1 MTPNPLV
8 LAAALLALSG
18 PATAEVYLARC
29 KMGECIHYEQSGR
42 RVEAQGS
49 AAVPGE
55 LVRVRLR
62 QAVSASPETRTAQLQ
77 WGAPSEVRF
86 FCSTV
91 RPAYRLEDGGFQG
104 LDLGQVFGATE
115 MVSTMYLRACHPSEP
130 GGAIE
135 AALQSLGYR
144 PTPDRTYPS
153 FEALTR

>member
-1 MTPNPLV
+1 MTPNPFV

-55 LVRVRLR
+55 LVRAGCARR
-62 QAVSASPETRTAQLQ
+62 
-77 WGAPSEVRF
+77 
-86 FCSTV
+86 C
-91 RPAYRLEDGGFQG
+91 RPAPRPAPPSCNGGRPPRCASSAAPCGRPIAWRMRLPGPGPGPG
-104 LDLGQVFGATE
+104 LRGARE
-115 MVSTMYLRACHPSEP
+115 VSTMYLRACHPSIP
-130 GGAIE
+130 GGDIE

-153 FEALTR
+153 FEALIR